1 MRFIFHHFTPF
12 IMKKILFF
20 SLILL
25 FLSSCEQKNGKV
37 LSSKTNDMLIPKDT
51 IVGIKGCDLAQMEE
65 TKDGKTYNYTSYKV
79 STLASKTG
87 VGEDITIVGTDKK
100 DVFNIKNTDAHHFF
114 GIKQDFLF
122 VDNGTGPN
130 GRSVLIYDLK
140 KQSLIHEAAYEADMN
155 IEQSKM
161 TYKTPID
168 TRNIRLMASVCP
180 DKDKWEKQGLGV
192 GYAMIMVFDLTTKE
206 VISTGEYTCFPIQ

>member
-1 MRFIFHHFTPF
+1 MPIQRD
-12 IMKKILFF
+12 
-20 SLILL
+20 
-25 FLSSCEQKNGKV
+25 
-37 LSSKTNDMLIPKDT
+37 TN
-51 IVGIKGCDLAQMEE
+51 VGIKGFDVAQIEE
-65 TKDGKTYNYTSYKV
+65 TKDGKTYGYASYKV
-79 STLASKTG
+79 STMASKEG
-87 VGEDITIVGTDKK
+87 VGEDISIVGTDKK

-114 GIKQDFLF
+114 GIKKDLLF

-140 KQSLIHEAAYEADMN
+140 KHALIHEAKYEAEMT
-155 IEQSKM
+155 IEQDKL

-180 DKDKWEKQGLGV
+180 DKDKWEKQGFGV

-206 VISTGEYTCFPIQ
+206 VVSTGEYSCFPIQ